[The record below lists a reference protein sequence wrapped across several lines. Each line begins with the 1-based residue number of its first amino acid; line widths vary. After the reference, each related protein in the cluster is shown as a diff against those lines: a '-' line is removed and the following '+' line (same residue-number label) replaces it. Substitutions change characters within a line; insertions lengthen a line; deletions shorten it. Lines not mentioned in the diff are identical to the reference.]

1 MNISSNIPEQF
12 HETSWILFLKCS
24 SNIFSQNF
32 FSNFCSKFF
41 CRNFPQNFFLEF
53 FSKFFFQIFLSKF
66 FSKFFRHLFRGFR
79 MRDTRVLR
87 APHAGF
93 FSWLYE
99 FWQKILTKNFEKK
112 IWKKNSVGSSTS
124 FKWVWLAKNDFFHER
139 RHTRS
144 FLQSF
149 KWFKAILTSYHISH
163 QTFPQT
169 KSWIGT

>member
-1 MNISSNIPEQF
+1 MRLHEYCSLNVPQIFMN
-12 HETSWILFLKCS
+12 K
-24 SNIFSQNF
+24 IFSQNF
-32 FSNFCSKFF
+32 FSNFFSKFF

-124 FKWVWLAKNDFFHER
+124 FITCPHPDIINNLWSIKIKNSSEQIKLP
-139 RHTRS
+139 T
-144 FLQSF
+144 
-149 KWFKAILTSYHISH
+149 INEV
-163 QTFPQT
+163 
-169 KSWIGT
+169 